1 MSTKKEVKLIIEK
14 EPVIIKPYDPEWA
27 EMYERLRTRLIHHVG
42 GQVIRV
48 DHIGSTAVPGLAAKP
63 VIDVQI
69 SIVDLHSMDDFKMRM
84 ISMGFVFREDNPDLT
99 KRYFREAVGMERTHI
114 HVREKGS
121 WSEQFNLLFRDYLR
135 AHEQDCNEYAAIKNQ
150 LAQEHRTDR
159 ERYVEG
165 KTDIIWAIMKKA
177 NLWSQA
183 TGWKP
188 EN

>member
-1 MSTKKEVKLIIEK
+1 MGEK
-14 EPVIIKPYDPEWA
+14 EAVIIKPYNPKWA
-27 EMYERLRTRLIHHVG
+27 EMFEILRTKLIHHVG

-48 DHIGSTAVPGLAAKP
+48 DHIGSTAVPELAAKP

-69 SIVDLHSMDDFKMRM
+69 SIIDFHSMEDLKTGMKL
-84 ISMGFVFREDNPDLT
+84 MGFVFREDNPDLT

-135 AHEQDCNEYAAIKNQ
+135 THEQDRNEYAAIKYQ

-165 KTDIIWAIMKKA
+165 KTDIVWAIMKKA
-177 NLWSQA
+177 NRWSQA
-183 TGWKP
+183 IGWKP
-188 EN
+188 DKSEM